1 MASAAYSYGRSR
13 IPEVID
19 VSWDYLCYV
28 RNHPI
33 SWAVPTHILYGSE
46 DNLTSFE
53 IIQDFAEKHN
63 AVLTVMEGGGHWFH
77 TEEQMRFLDDWIRKA
92 GSLSIP

>member
-13 IPEVID
+13 ILEVID

-28 RNHPI
+28 RKHPI

-63 AVLTVMEGGGHWFH
+63 AVLTVKVPGDKVDEYQKLFTGEGKLNGKV
-77 TEEQMRFLDDWIRKA
+77 EA
-92 GSLSIP
+92 A